1 MRSDRQLDDA
11 EMATW
16 LPTIRF
22 VQLLPQVLDRT
33 LKAETGL
40 KHAHYAILVSLARED
55 AAAITMTELA
65 GIAGLSRSRL
75 SHALDALEERG
86 WVARATCGRDKRTL
100 TAMLTEEGRELL
112 RGAAPVH
119 VAQIRE
125 LVLDPLTEDERV
137 QLGAIVEKLLPGVSN
152 ALGGAPRPPQSA
164 QAHRT
169 AGTEGGTYP
178 TPRPPLT

>member
-1 MRSDRQLDDA
+1 MSDRQLTDA

-40 KHAHYAILVSLARED
+40 KHAHYAILVTLAGQSGR
-55 AAAITMTELA
+55 AVPMTELA
-65 GIAGLSRSRL
+65 QIAGLSRSRL
-75 SHALDALEERG
+75 SHAIDSLEERG
-86 WVARATCGRDKRTL
+86 WVTRTSCSTDKRTL
-100 TAMLTEEGRELL
+100 TAALTDAGRDLL

-125 LVLDPLTEDERV
+125 LILAPLSAEERE
-137 QLGAIVEKLLPGVSN
+137 QLGAIMTRLLPGVTA
-152 ALGGAPRPPQSA
+152 AL
-164 QAHRT
+164 
-169 AGTEGGTYP
+169 
-178 TPRPPLT
+178 